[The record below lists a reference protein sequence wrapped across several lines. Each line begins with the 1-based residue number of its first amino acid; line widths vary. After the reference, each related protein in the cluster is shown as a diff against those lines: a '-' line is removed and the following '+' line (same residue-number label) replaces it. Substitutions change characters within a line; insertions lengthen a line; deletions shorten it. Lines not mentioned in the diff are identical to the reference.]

1 MSPDPD
7 SSSPQDASPPAEAGE
22 APIVARCLHCNE
34 RTEHPRAE
42 AGRKI
47 DCPACGA
54 PRRIPDLERARA
66 RAEAVS
72 EGTKREELQRVE
84 RRFALGTLVFA
95 ASLLT
100 LAIALQLLGEGQ
112 AGVLASARRVRLAL
126 GAVGGA
132 FLGCGL
138 GFGLTRQL
146 LFAYLAALGLALI
159 AFSPVLLIP
168 VLALEQQAALSP
180 GAIVALLALPLVA
193 LVPLHD
199 VLTLARQ
206 RDE

>member
-1 MSPDPD
+1 MS
-7 SSSPQDASPPAEAGE
+7 ASEPPPPAEAE
-22 APIVARCLHCNE
+22 HAEPIVARCLHCNE

-66 RAEAVS
+66 RVEAAS
-72 EGTKREELQRVE
+72 ERTTREEVLRVE
-84 RRFALGTLVFA
+84 RRFVLGTGVFG
-95 ASLLT
+95 ASLLG
-100 LAIALQLLGEGQ
+100 LAIALQLAGAEPEGI
-112 AGVLASARRVRLAL
+112 LTSARRVRLPL

-132 FLGCGL
+132 FLACGL
-138 GFGLTRQL
+138 GFQLTRRL

-168 VLALEQQAALSP
+168 VLATRHEGALTLR
-180 GAIVALLALPLVA
+180 AIGGLLALPLVA
-193 LVPLHD
+193 LVPLHA
-199 VLTLARQ
+199 VNTLARTRAQ
-206 RDE
+206 ST